1 MSCCQAAPEARHLAQ
16 SLKSLLQRK
25 VISDWKTGAF
35 GKTGFILEDSE
46 ETGGLV
52 RNTDVPETVVILG
65 CYFCILRHWHF

>member
-1 MSCCQAAPEARHLAQ
+1 MSCQAAPEAKHLAQ

-25 VISDWKTGAF
+25 VISVWKTGAF

-65 CYFCILRHWHF
+65 CYFCILRH